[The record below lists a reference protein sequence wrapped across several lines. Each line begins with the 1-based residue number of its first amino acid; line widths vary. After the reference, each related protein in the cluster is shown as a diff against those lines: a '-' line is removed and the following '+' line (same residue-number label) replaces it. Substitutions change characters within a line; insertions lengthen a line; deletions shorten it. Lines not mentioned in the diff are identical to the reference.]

1 MRVLLCG
8 QHGERN
14 PRETAGVHG
23 PCSSVW
29 HVPGHVYPDLA
40 GETRVPA
47 AVARQELISGVC
59 VVSLCPAWESREKG
73 HKGGKLCCSRG
84 MRPRGCRTLPRER
97 HPHGIRYPALCTCS
111 YARAQH
117 TTATARL
124 GSPHVVQFQLLAAS
138 WSSRAKSAIQP
149 RTWAISNVSSEGE
162 TPTCVAAVRE

>member
-1 MRVLLCG
+1 MRSR
-8 QHGERN
+8 GERASD
-14 PRETAGVHG
+14 EA
-23 PCSSVW
+23 
-29 HVPGHVYPDLA
+29 
-40 GETRVPA
+40 
-47 AVARQELISGVC
+47 
-59 VVSLCPAWESREKG
+59 
-73 HKGGKLCCSRG
+73 
-84 MRPRGCRTLPRER
+84 RER

>member
-1 MRVLLCG
+1 LDLYPMPVRQPHCCSVTCT
-8 QHGERN
+8 QAVHRHPRYGERA
-14 PRETAGVHG
+14 PSTLLGG
-23 PCSSVW
+23 
-29 HVPGHVYPDLA
+29 
-40 GETRVPA
+40 
-47 AVARQELISGVC
+47 C
-59 VVSLCPAWESREKG
+59 VGCLCPVWESRENR
-73 HKGGKLCCSRG
+73 GKTLGSRG
-84 MRPRGCRTLPRER
+84 MRSRGERASDEARER

-149 RTWAISNVSSEGE
+149 RTWAISNVPSEGE